1 MATIFD
7 KPIIVDSAKDN
18 VVLIYS
24 DYIIGDI
31 TREDAN
37 LAIEKIKNE
46 VFVFSEFVSVIKI
59 KEIFEYEF
67 EKDIDACIMFGI
79 KNNEGTS
86 YKTIDFKDAETTI
99 KVDSLIKDQ
108 FQKLGFIRKE
118 EQLSA
123 ISAAISPLIIT
134 AIVGIVGGLLTWF
147 AYEME
152 SYENTRTRVVKWY
165 VYLMVKISKAV
176 GYLPFLIITGVLVLL
191 CLFWVVKRMANP
203 PIKISAAK

>member
-1 MATIFD
+1 MKTIFD
-7 KPIIVDSAKDN
+7 KPIILDSEKEN

-31 TREDAN
+31 TRQDAN
-37 LAIEKIKNE
+37 LAIEKIKSGD
-46 VFVFSEFVSVIKI
+46 FILSEFISVIKV

-67 EKDIDACIMFGI
+67 EKDVDACIMFGI

-86 YKTIDFKDAETTI
+86 YKNIDFKDTETAI
-99 KVDSLIKDQ
+99 KADSLIKEQ
-108 FQKLGFIRKE
+108 FEALGFVRKE
-118 EQLSA
+118 EQLSVIGA
-123 ISAAISPLIIT
+123 SIFPLIVT
-134 AIVGIVGGLLTWF
+134 GIVAVAGGLLTWF

-165 VYLMVKISKAV
+165 VYLMVKISKSV

-191 CLFWVVKRMANP
+191 CLFWMVKRMSNP
-203 PIKISAAK
+203 PVKISVIR